1 MHNIIYGEMGHLK
14 NQGFDDW
21 IESVSIYGECR
32 WLAYRAPN
40 FEVYTYI
47 LRPNTDYFT
56 PSTWGGYTDEISSVR
71 PLPESGTET
80 IVLFQYAHF
89 GGCMVILKDSIDNL
103 STIDFND
110 ATGSFII
117 TGGNAHLDTL

>member
-56 PSTWGGYTDEISSVR
+56 GVVIPMKYP
-71 PLPESGTET
+71 PLDLSLR
-80 IVLFQYAHF
+80 VA
-89 GGCMVILKDSIDNL
+89 LKQ
-103 STIDFND
+103 
-110 ATGSFII
+110 
-117 TGGNAHLDTL
+117 